1 MVAVLALLVVLFAVV
16 AGRLTQLQLLEGDR
30 YAALGASQRVRP
42 VTLPAER
49 GSMFDRDGRD
59 LALSVPQKTVWADP
73 RLVVDPQ
80 RTAAELAPV
89 LNMDEPTVLRQL
101 TASGAF
107 VYLKRQVDET
117 TAATISGLN
126 LPGVELIDESK
137 RFNPSGTLGL
147 SLLGGVDIDNKGIA
161 GLEKQYD
168 SILTGKPGELVLER
182 DPSGHTIATGQHRIT
197 PAKPGDDLI
206 LTIDQAM
213 QFETER
219 ALAEQIVRMGAK
231 GGIAIVSNPKTG
243 EILAMASM
251 DNSADGTG
259 PVSSGYNKALTNVF
273 EPGSANKIITMA
285 AALEEGTTTP
295 TSQLEVADT
304 LDVADFTFRDHD
316 PHDPQVMTPTDILA
330 TSSNIGT
337 ILLGQQLGAE
347 RLDDYL
353 RKFGFGAP
361 TSLGFPDESG
371 GLLLP
376 LNDWSGT
383 SIGTIPIGQGVAIT
397 ALQMLQAY
405 NVIANGGVY
414 VDPKLVLATIDQHGQ
429 RHDTPASGDHRVV
442 STKTANEVRDMM
454 VAVVHAGTGKQ
465 ATIDGYTVG
474 GKTGTA
480 RKPLP
485 GGGYRDGAGNYHY
498 VATFAGFTPAEDPEL
513 SAIVVLDEPS
523 NDIYGGDVSAPVFSR
538 VVSYA
543 LRRFAIPPPGVALK
557 STVPAPTL
565 VEGGGDVAIADVEE
579 RVRQAPAVMPTTTTT
594 TTTVPAAT
602 GPPGKKP

>member
-1 MVAVLALLVVLFAVV
+1 MVAVLVLLVILFAVV

-49 GSMFDRDGRD
+49 GSVFDRDGRD

-73 RLVVDPQ
+73 RLVADPQ

-89 LNMDEPTVLRQL
+89 LNMDEATVLRQL
-101 TASGAF
+101 TTPGAF

-117 TAATISGLN
+117 TAATISGLK
-126 LPGVELIDESK
+126 LPGVDLIDESK

-168 SILTGKPGELVLER
+168 SMLTGTPGELVLER
-182 DPSGHTIATGQHRIT
+182 DPSGRTIATGQHRIT
-197 PAKPGDDLI
+197 PAKPGDDLV

-219 ALAEQIVRMGAK
+219 ALGEQIVRMGAK

-251 DNSADGTG
+251 DKGTDGAG
-259 PVSSGYNKALTNVF
+259 PTSSSYNKALTNVF

-295 TSQLEVADT
+295 TSQLEVTDK
-304 LDVADFTFRDHD
+304 LDVADFTFSDHD
-316 PHDPQVMTPTDILA
+316 PHDPQIMTPTDILA
-330 TSSNIGT
+330 TSSNVGT
-337 ILLGQQLGAE
+337 IMLGQQLGAQ
-347 RLDDYL
+347 RLDEYL
-353 RKFGFGAP
+353 RKFGFGST

-405 NVIANGGVY
+405 NVIANGGLY

-429 RHDTPASGDHRVV
+429 RHDTPVSGSHRVV

-454 VAVVHAGTGKQ
+454 VAVVDVGTGKH
-465 ATIDGYTVG
+465 ASIDGYTVG

-480 RKPLP
+480 RKPLL

-498 VATFAGFTPAEDPEL
+498 VATFAGFTPAEDPQL

-557 STVPAPTL
+557 PTVPAPKL
-565 VEGGGDVAIADVEE
+565 VEGGDVPVADVDT
-579 RVRQAPAVMPTTTTT
+579 RVRQAPAPMPTTTTT